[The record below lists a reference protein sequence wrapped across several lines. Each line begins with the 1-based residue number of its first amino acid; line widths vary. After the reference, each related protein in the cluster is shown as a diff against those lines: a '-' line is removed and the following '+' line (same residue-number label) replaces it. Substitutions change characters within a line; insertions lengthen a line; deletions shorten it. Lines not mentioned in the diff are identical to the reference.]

1 MRFINPL
8 PFVADL
14 DRARRFYRDV
24 MGLRI
29 LEDEGGFIRF
39 EGGFALHDGAGL
51 HQMIFGQAPEPA
63 PFGRANLV
71 LYFEDPDLD
80 AAFARIAPQVDL
92 VHPSCASI
100 GASGSSAS
108 TTPTAISSKSESR
121 SSRGSPVIAYCSL
134 DQVWFLQISPPATQ
148 PASCMVLPL
157 MLALPL

>member
-39 EGGFALHDGAGL
+39 EGGFALHEGAGL

-92 VHPSCASI
+92 VHPILRQHWGQRVFRFHDPDRHIVEI
-100 GASGSSAS
+100 GE
-108 TTPTAISSKSESR
+108 P
-121 SSRGSPVIAYCSL
+121 
-134 DQVWFLQISPPATQ
+134 Q
-148 PASCMVLPL
+148 
-157 MLALPL
+157 